1 MDLKLTW
8 DEEVGGDVVGFWALW
23 GVLGVVGEGVNVL
36 WKLRNRIFEVLEI
49 GIWTYLLL
57 CELVDLYGL
66 CFQSWDL
73 L

>member
-36 WKLRNRIFEVLEI
+36 WKLRNGIFEVLEI